1 MSWSLGGLLPF
12 VGVLGSVVLFHEF
25 GHYLAAKF
33 FKVTV
38 EVFSVGFGPR
48 LWGFTYRGT
57 EYRLS
62 WVPLGGYVK
71 LRGES
76 EGEDGAA
83 APDPG
88 DLLAHPRWQR
98 FLIFVMGAVFNLA
111 TALGVTTFVFMH
123 GVQEV
128 AYLYEAPIVGEVD
141 PKSPAQAAGIEAG
154 DRIVEFGGEPVS
166 TWKDLQMQMML
177 SPRQTKTLA
186 FERAG
191 ERRQVELTI
200 EATSNDVGRPSVFPA
215 TGVLVGGLEPGW
227 PAEAAGLQR
236 GDRIVSIDGLPM
248 TTVTRAYEAI
258 QAAPGKELLFVVER
272 DGSPFD
278 ARIVP
283 RDDGGKGRIG
293 FRPTPPTIVRAY
305 PFFEAMRQSLNQNLE
320 SIGLVFET
328 FRKLIR
334 RELSF
339 RAFSGPVDLYKFSG
353 EAAEEGLVPFLQ
365 LIAFVSLQLGIINLF
380 PIPPLDG
387 GHLFTIALEGALRR
401 DLSTVLKERVMQ
413 AGLVLLLVFMA
424 TVIYFDITKNFF
436 N

>member
-1 MSWSLGGLLPF
+1 MGGLLPF

-48 LWGFTYRGT
+48 LWGFVYRGT

-76 EGEDGAA
+76 EGESAG

-88 DLLAHPRWQR
+88 DLLSHPRWQR
-98 FLIFVMGAVFNLA
+98 FVIFVMGAVFNLA
-111 TALGVTTFVFMH
+111 TAFGVTTFVFMK
-123 GVQEV
+123 GVQEF
-128 AYLYEAPIVGEVD
+128 AYLYEPAIVGEVD
-141 PKSPAQAAGIEAG
+141 PESPAKAAGLLPG
-154 DRIVEFGGEPVS
+154 DRIVAFAGKPVP
-166 TWKDLQMQMML
+166 TWKDLQLEIML
-177 SPRQTKTLA
+177 SPHQTKPVT

-191 ERRQVELTI
+191 ESRTVDLAI
-200 EATSNDVGRPSVFPA
+200 EATSNDVGRPGVFPA
-215 TGVLVGGLEPGW
+215 TGVLVGGLEHGW
-227 PAEAAGLQR
+227 PAETAGLR
-236 GDRIVSIDGLPM
+236 HGDRIVSVDGVAM
-248 TTVTRAYEAI
+248 TTVTKIYDVI
-258 QAAPGKELLFVVER
+258 QAAPGKELLFVMER
-272 DGSPFD
+272 AGATFE

-293 FRPTPPTIVRAY
+293 FRPTPPTVTRVY
-305 PFFEAMRQSLNQNLE
+305 PFLEAARQSFDQNVE

-353 EAAEEGLVPFLQ
+353 EAAEEGLIPFLQ

-387 GHLFTIALEGALRR
+387 GHLFTITVEGVLRR
-401 DLSTVLKERVMQ
+401 DLSNVLKERVMQ
-413 AGLVLLLVFMA
+413 AGLILLLVFMA

-436 N
+436 H

>member
-1 MSWSLGGLLPF
+1 
-12 VGVLGSVVLFHEF
+12 
-25 GHYLAAKF
+25 
-33 FKVTV
+33 
-38 EVFSVGFGPR
+38 
-48 LWGFTYRGT
+48 
-57 EYRLS
+57 
-62 WVPLGGYVK
+62 
-71 LRGES
+71 
-76 EGEDGAA
+76 
-83 APDPG
+83 
-88 DLLAHPRWQR
+88 
-98 FLIFVMGAVFNLA
+98 
-111 TALGVTTFVFMH
+111 
-123 GVQEV
+123 
-128 AYLYEAPIVGEVD
+128 
-141 PKSPAQAAGIEAG
+141 
-154 DRIVEFGGEPVS
+154 
-166 TWKDLQMQMML
+166 
-177 SPRQTKTLA
+177 
-186 FERAG
+186 
-191 ERRQVELTI
+191 
-200 EATSNDVGRPSVFPA
+200 
-215 TGVLVGGLEPGW
+215 
-227 PAEAAGLQR
+227 
-236 GDRIVSIDGLPM
+236 M

-272 DGSPFD
+272 AGSSFD

-283 RDDGGKGRIG
+283 REEGGKGRIG

-339 RAFSGPVDLYKFSG
+339 RAFSGPVDLYRFSG